1 MTQLSLLRRSGL
13 KSPGRSIIASLTAL
27 AVAIALCCAGCR
39 EKQAA
44 VPVDSQPFEAA
55 IVDYLHN
62 SSYGMKIAS
71 VQSIDQNG
79 NTATA
84 ICKMQEAEGTYG
96 LNVTWQFSFHRTD
109 GHWHVDSYTAK

>member
-1 MTQLSLLRRSGL
+1 MAG
-13 KSPGRSIIASLTAL
+13 LTAL
-27 AVAIALCCAGCR
+27 AIGIALCCAGCR

-44 VPVDSQPFEAA
+44 VPVDSKPFEAA

-62 SSYGMKIAS
+62 NSYGMKIAS

-84 ICKMQEAEGTYG
+84 VCKMQEAEGTYG
-96 LNVTWQFSFHRTD
+96 LNVTWQFTLRRID
-109 GHWHVDSYTAK
+109 GQWHVDSYTTK